1 MQESFE
7 INSAS
12 GNYEIVVGSGLLN
25 NIVQAHPDAIF
36 LVDERLKD
44 CLPAD
49 SGLKIILLQAVESN
63 KSLEAMPEVIL
74 KMREAGANRGS
85 HLVAIGGGIIQ
96 DIATFVA
103 SVYMRGLAWTYMP
116 TTFLGMVD
124 SCIGGKSSVNVHN
137 YKNLV
142 GNFHPPKSVHID
154 LNFLKTLSA
163 EMVVGGLYE
172 AAKICYARSYE
183 KFGEYL
189 AEQPQYPLSTEQA
202 HNIILHSLKTKKWF
216 IEIDEF
222 DQKERLLLNYGHTF
236 GHAIEAGTN
245 FGISHGIAVGIGMV
259 VAVEYA
265 KANGQLSAAG
275 TQRAEHLIAHVKALL
290 GKNLEKVIAQPPKI
304 DLALILEK
312 FKNDKKHTSSHYRVV
327 LPDAEGGLALIPQA
341 RSAEVEQRIL
351 HAYQAGLRNLDYA
364 NF

>member
-12 GNYEIVVGSGLLN
+12 GSYEIVVGSGLLN
-25 NIVQAHPDAIF
+25 DIVQAHPDAIF
-36 LVDERLKD
+36 LVDERLKG
-44 CLPAD
+44 CLPVD
-49 SGLKIILLQAVESN
+49 RGLKIILLQAVENN

-74 KMREAGANRGS
+74 KMREAGANRGT

-103 SVYMRGLAWTYMP
+103 SIYMRGLAWTYMP

-154 LNFLKTLSA
+154 LDFLKTLSA

-189 AEQPQYPLSTEQA
+189 AEQPQYPLSSEQA

-265 KANGQLSAAG
+265 KANGQLTAAG
-275 TQRAEHLIAHVKALL
+275 Q
-290 GKNLEKVIAQPPKI
+290 Q
-304 DLALILEK
+304 
-312 FKNDKKHTSSHYRVV
+312 
-327 LPDAEGGLALIPQA
+327 
-341 RSAEVEQRIL
+341 SA
-351 HAYQAGLRNLDYA
+351 
-364 NF
+364 